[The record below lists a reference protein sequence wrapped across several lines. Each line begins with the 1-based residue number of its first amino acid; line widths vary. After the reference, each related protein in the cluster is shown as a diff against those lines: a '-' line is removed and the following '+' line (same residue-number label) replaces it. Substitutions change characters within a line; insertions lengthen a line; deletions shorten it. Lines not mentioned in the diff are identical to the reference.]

1 MSPPRITKS
10 GPAAAH
16 NPEVAGPSPAPAI
29 SANHADAATCGGPTS
44 VGAAVTYIENRVVLR
59 ERVGLPRFETE
70 RFSAPMPTKKSK
82 TPKKPRTPKLR
93 LHKGS
98 GQALVEVEGR
108 RIYLG
113 K

>member
-1 MSPPRITKS
+1 
-10 GPAAAH
+10 
-16 NPEVAGPSPAPAI
+16 
-29 SANHADAATCGGPTS
+29 
-44 VGAAVTYIENRVVLR
+44 
-59 ERVGLPRFETE
+59 
-70 RFSAPMPTKKSK
+70 MPTKKSK